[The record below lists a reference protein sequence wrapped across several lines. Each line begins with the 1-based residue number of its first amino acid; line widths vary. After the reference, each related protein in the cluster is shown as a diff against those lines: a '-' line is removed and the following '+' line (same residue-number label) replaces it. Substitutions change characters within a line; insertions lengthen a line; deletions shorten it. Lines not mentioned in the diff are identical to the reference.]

1 MNDLRV
7 FLFDHEV
14 GNLDES
20 SSAEMS
26 FRYHGSWVNDPKA
39 IPISRSMPLSLKTYK
54 GGVTRAFFS
63 GLLPEGNPRRKIAA
77 NLGISEENDFSLLS
91 AIGGDCA
98 GAIRLLG
105 DVSLDK
111 TEIISPSVSPLS
123 QEELASLIKQ
133 LPSRPLL
140 AGMQGQRLSLAG
152 AQNKL
157 PIRIVGNDIFLS
169 SFDQPST
176 HILKPESP
184 EYPQLATIEFLCMK
198 LAEAV
203 GIQVPKV
210 QRLYLAGQP
219 CLLVERFDREISPAH
234 AITRLHQEDF
244 CQSLGILPQ
253 RKYQQEGG
261 PGVSDC
267 IMLIRDWSSTPAQ
280 DLPHFL
286 DGLIF
291 NVLIG
296 NADAHGKNFSW
307 LYDQGQRRLS
317 PLYDL
322 VSTTCW
328 PELTT
333 RMAMRIGQAK
343 YLNEV
348 TRDHFLKMATHC
360 RIGKPMLGQRMNR
373 LCDAVQKTLPIVLE
387 EHTDL
392 PVDLSTQLR
401 HDIFSRLEKIK

>member
-14 GNLDES
+14 GNLGES
-20 SSAEMS
+20 SNAEMS
-26 FRYHGSWVNDPKA
+26 FRYHEGWVNDPKA
-39 IPISRSMPLSLKTYK
+39 IPISRSMPLSHKTYK
-54 GGVTRAFFS
+54 GGATRAFFS

-105 DVSLDK
+105 NVSLDQA
-111 TEIISPSVSPLS
+111 EIISPSVSPLS

-133 LPSRPLL
+133 LPTRPML

-157 PIRIVGNDIFLS
+157 PLRILGNNVFLS

-184 EYPQLATIEFLCMK
+184 EYPHLATIEFICMK

-210 QRLYLAGQP
+210 QRLYWADQP
-219 CLLVERFDREISPAH
+219 CLLVERFDRKISPAH

-244 CQSLGILPQ
+244 CQSLGIIPQ

-261 PGVSDC
+261 PSVSDC
-267 IMLIRDWSSTPAQ
+267 VMLIRDWSSTPAQ
-280 DLPHFL
+280 DLPHFI

-343 YLNEV
+343 HLNEV

-373 LCDAVQKTLPIVLE
+373 LCDAIQKTLPTVLE
-387 EHTDL
+387 EHADL

-401 HDIFSRLEKIK
+401 NDIFSRLEKIR